1 MLFGYRVTNKRVLF
15 FGYRGRKKNRREK
28 TYSNVYNVNMKEN
41 KVLLKLVKN
50 YIYLNNLIKYKN
62 KILK

>member
-50 YIYLNNLIKYKN
+50 YIF
-62 KILK
+62 